1 MLNRTNHDF
10 FFFFFFKNILTLIS
24 CHFSSVE
31 RNEPHDFTKSNSV
44 FGAFGTGTESSL
56 ADSPIENND
65 VDESDFGGFVK
76 VGLPLSRGWKI
87 VLLPEARN
95 MPPPTRLG
103 LALSLAC
110 LASLNEFI
118 LEPPFAGGG
127 SVEVL
132 DGESLSSCVSF
143 KETLLLLEDASF
155 KEREDIGSKVSV
167 LTFDGEDNSETGDSW
182 GTEGPGTGTA
192 DEFEVADGGS
202 IIFIGTRRRL
212 FADEE
217 SNEAWRTWLDFYNHR

>member
-1 MLNRTNHDF
+1 MNRTNHDF
-10 FFFFFFKNILTLIS
+10 LLLTLIS

-44 FGAFGTGTESSL
+44 FGAFGTGTGIYEVFEFESSFL
-56 ADSPIENND
+56 SDSPIENDD

-76 VGLPLSRGWKI
+76 VGSRGLKI

-110 LASLNEFI
+110 LASLKEFI
-118 LEPPFAGGG
+118 LEPALAGGGG
-127 SVEVL
+127 SVDGL
-132 DGESLSSCVSF
+132 DGEFLSSCVSF
-143 KETLLLLEDASF
+143 KETLLLLEDASVVGSF
-155 KEREDIGSKVSV
+155 KEREDIGSKASA
-167 LTFDGEDNSETGDSW
+167 LTFDGEDDDSKTGDSW
-182 GTEGPGTGTA
+182 GVVGPGMGTA
-192 DEFEVADGGS
+192 DEAADGGS

-212 FADEE
+212 VANGE
-217 SNEAWRTWLDFYNHR
+217 SNEA